1 MKKTSIRIQF
11 RIPSIVTLAVATLF
25 LLAACNSGNKIEP
38 VTDGA
43 IDSLAALG
51 QKSLT
56 NPGAPIDTAAALAAQ
71 AEKLKGTGKPGK
83 ASDFRTGRFKYDDE
97 TKFGDFIIIRSKD
110 SQLDSGSITQLAVKF
125 DLKWVNDTAYTMHF
139 NSIVENPQNI
149 SLPDPKG
156 MYRKCWMT
164 DIREDNYLEIS
175 TTSMSKDTLRTR
187 ISRLKK

>member
-1 MKKTSIRIQF
+1 MKKASICIQSKTF
-11 RIPSIVTLAVATLF
+11 SLVAIAFAAFF
-25 LLAACNSGNKIEP
+25 LVAACNSGNKIEP

-43 IDSLAALG
+43 LDTTGMS
-51 QKSLT
+51 SLT
-56 NPGAPIDTAAALAAQ
+56 NPAAPIDTAAALAAM

-97 TKFGDFIIIRSKD
+97 AQFGDFIIIRTKD
-110 SQLDSGSITQLAVKF
+110 SQMDSGSITQLAVKF
-125 DLKWVNDTAYTMHF
+125 DLKWINDTAYTMHF

-149 SLPDPKG
+149 SLPEPKG

-175 TTSMSKDTLRTR
+175 TTSMSKDTIRTR
-187 ISRLKK
+187 ISKLKK